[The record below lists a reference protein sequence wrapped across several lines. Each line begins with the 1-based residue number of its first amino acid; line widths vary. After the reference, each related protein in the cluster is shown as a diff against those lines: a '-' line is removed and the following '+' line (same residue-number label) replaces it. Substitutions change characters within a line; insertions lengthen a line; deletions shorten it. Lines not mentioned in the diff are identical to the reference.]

1 MLHVSR
7 TCRRQ
12 CRVFGYKKCCLQWER
27 AKPIRAKIGE
37 IVGAK
42 EALQKKVNKKKA
54 AHQST
59 DFEEFM
65 ALERVKEQEDELK
78 QIMIYCGRPGLWND
92 WVRFQVEARKA
103 RREAEEASKKKIQW
117 WIEVTIISV
126 AMIVGVAALALFLW
140 WLYHLQRA
148 SGV

>member
-1 MLHVSR
+1 MLAELAAANAAFAVIKNAVSNGR
-7 TCRRQ
+7 ELSQ
-12 CRVFGYKKCCLQWER
+12 YAG
-27 AKPIRAKIGE
+27 KIGE

-42 EALQKKVNKKKA
+42 ESLQKKVNKKKA

-103 RREAEEASKKKIQW
+103 RREAEEANKKKIQW

-126 AMIVGVAALALFLW
+126 AMIVGVAALALFIW
-140 WLYHLQRA
+140 WLYHRQRA

>member
-1 MLHVSR
+1 MLAELAAANAAFSVIKNAISNGR
-7 TCRRQ
+7 ELSQ
-12 CRVFGYKKCCLQWER
+12 YAG
-27 AKPIRAKIGE
+27 KIGE

-42 EALQKKVNKKKA
+42 EDLQKKVNKKKA
-54 AHQST
+54 THQST

-103 RREAEEASKKKIQW
+103 RREAEEANKKKIQW

-126 AMIVGVAALALFLW
+126 AMIVGVAALALFVW
-140 WLYHLQRA
+140 WLYHCQRA

>member
-1 MLHVSR
+1 MLAELAAANAAFAVIKNAISNGR
-7 TCRRQ
+7 ELSQ
-12 CRVFGYKKCCLQWER
+12 YAG
-27 AKPIRAKIGE
+27 KIGE

-42 EALQKKVNKKKA
+42 ESLQKKVNKKKA
-54 AHQST
+54 AHQSI

-78 QIMIYCGRPGLWND
+78 QIMIYCGRPGLWQD

-103 RREAEEASKKKIQW
+103 RREAEEANKKKIQW

-126 AMIVGVAALALFLW
+126 AMIIGVAALVLFVW
-140 WLYHLQRA
+140 WLYHRQRA

>member
-1 MLHVSR
+1 MLAELAAANAAFSVIKNAVSNGR
-7 TCRRQ
+7 ELSQ
-12 CRVFGYKKCCLQWER
+12 YAG
-27 AKPIRAKIGE
+27 KIGE

-42 EALQKKVNKKKA
+42 ESLQKKVNKKKA

-126 AMIVGVAALALFLW
+126 AMIVGVAALALFIW
-140 WLYHLQRA
+140 WLYHRQRA

>member
-1 MLHVSR
+1 MLAELAAANAAFAVIKNAVSNGR
-7 TCRRQ
+7 ELSQ
-12 CRVFGYKKCCLQWER
+12 YAG
-27 AKPIRAKIGE
+27 KIGE

-54 AHQST
+54 THQST

-78 QIMIYCGRPGLWND
+78 QIMIYCGRPGLWQD

-103 RREAEEASKKKIQW
+103 RREAEEANKKKIQW

-126 AMIVGVAALALFLW
+126 AMVIGVAALVLFVW
-140 WLYHLQRA
+140 WLYHRQSA

>member
-1 MLHVSR
+1 MLAELAAANAAFSVIKNAVSNGR
-7 TCRRQ
+7 ELSQ
-12 CRVFGYKKCCLQWER
+12 YAG
-27 AKPIRAKIGE
+27 KIGE

-54 AHQST
+54 THQST

-78 QIMIYCGRPGLWND
+78 QIMIYCGRPGLWQD

-103 RREAEEASKKKIQW
+103 RREAEEANKKKIQW

-126 AMIVGVAALALFLW
+126 AMIIGVAALVLFVW
-140 WLYHLQRA
+140 WLYHRQRA

>member
-1 MLHVSR
+1 MLAELAAANAAFAVIKNAVSNGR
-7 TCRRQ
+7 ELSQ
-12 CRVFGYKKCCLQWER
+12 YAG
-27 AKPIRAKIGE
+27 KIGE

-54 AHQST
+54 THQST

-103 RREAEEASKKKIQW
+103 RREAEEANKKKIQW

-126 AMIVGVAALALFLW
+126 AMIIGVAALVLFVW
-140 WLYHLQRA
+140 WLYHRQRA

>member
-1 MLHVSR
+1 MLAELAAANAAFAVIKNAISNGR
-7 TCRRQ
+7 ELSQ
-12 CRVFGYKKCCLQWER
+12 YAG
-27 AKPIRAKIGE
+27 KIGE

-42 EALQKKVNKKKA
+42 ESLQKKVNKKKA

-78 QIMIYCGRPGLWND
+78 QIMIYCGRPGLWQD

-103 RREAEEASKKKIQW
+103 RREAEEANKKKIQW

-126 AMIVGVAALALFLW
+126 AMIVGVAALVLFVW
-140 WLYHLQRA
+140 WLYHRQRA

>member
-1 MLHVSR
+1 MLAELAAANAAFAVIKNAISNGR
-7 TCRRQ
+7 ELSQ
-12 CRVFGYKKCCLQWER
+12 YAG
-27 AKPIRAKIGE
+27 KIGE

-42 EALQKKVNKKKA
+42 ESLQRKVNKKKA
-54 AHQST
+54 THQST

-78 QIMIYCGRPGLWND
+78 QIMIYCGRPGLWQD

-103 RREAEEASKKKIQW
+103 RREAEEANKRKIQW

-126 AMIVGVAALALFLW
+126 AMIIGVAALALFIW
-140 WLYHLQRA
+140 WLYHRQRA

>member
-1 MLHVSR
+1 MLAELAAANAAFAVIKNAISNGR
-7 TCRRQ
+7 ELSQ
-12 CRVFGYKKCCLQWER
+12 YAG
-27 AKPIRAKIGE
+27 KIGE

-78 QIMIYCGRPGLWND
+78 QIMIYCGRPGLWQD

-103 RREAEEASKKKIQW
+103 RREAEEANKKKIQW

-126 AMIVGVAALALFLW
+126 AMIIGVAALVLFVW
-140 WLYHLQRA
+140 WLYHRQRA

>member
-1 MLHVSR
+1 MLAELAAANAAFAVIKNAVSNGR
-7 TCRRQ
+7 ELSQ
-12 CRVFGYKKCCLQWER
+12 YAG
-27 AKPIRAKIGE
+27 KIGE

-42 EALQKKVNKKKA
+42 ESLQKKVNKKKA

-78 QIMIYCGRPGLWND
+78 QIMIYCGRPGLWQD

-103 RREAEEASKKKIQW
+103 RREAEEANKKKIQW

-126 AMIVGVAALALFLW
+126 AMIIGVAALALFIW
-140 WLYHLQRA
+140 WLYHRQRA

>member
-1 MLHVSR
+1 MLAELAAANAAFSVIKNAVSNGR
-7 TCRRQ
+7 ELSQ
-12 CRVFGYKKCCLQWER
+12 YAG
-27 AKPIRAKIGE
+27 KIGE

>member
-1 MLHVSR
+1 MLAELAAANAAFSVIKNAVSNGR
-7 TCRRQ
+7 ELSQ
-12 CRVFGYKKCCLQWER
+12 YAG
-27 AKPIRAKIGE
+27 KIGE

-42 EALQKKVNKKKA
+42 ESLQKKVNKKKA

>member
-1 MLHVSR
+1 MLAELAAANAAFSVIKNAVSNGR
-7 TCRRQ
+7 ELSQ
-12 CRVFGYKKCCLQWER
+12 YAG
-27 AKPIRAKIGE
+27 KIGE

-42 EALQKKVNKKKA
+42 ESLQKKVNKKKA

-78 QIMIYCGRPGLWND
+78 QIMIYCGRPGLWQD

-103 RREAEEASKKKIQW
+103 RREAEEANKKKIQW

-126 AMIVGVAALALFLW
+126 AMIIGVAALVLFVW
-140 WLYHLQRA
+140 WLYHRQRA

>member
-1 MLHVSR
+1 MLAELAAANAAFAVIKNAVSNGR
-7 TCRRQ
+7 ELSQ
-12 CRVFGYKKCCLQWER
+12 YAG
-27 AKPIRAKIGE
+27 KIGE

-54 AHQST
+54 THQST

-103 RREAEEASKKKIQW
+103 RREAEEANKKKIQW

-126 AMIVGVAALALFLW
+126 AMIIGVAALALFIW
-140 WLYHLQRA
+140 WLYHRQRA

>member
-1 MLHVSR
+1 MLAELAAANAAFAVIKNAVSNGR
-7 TCRRQ
+7 ELSQ
-12 CRVFGYKKCCLQWER
+12 YAG
-27 AKPIRAKIGE
+27 KIGE

-78 QIMIYCGRPGLWND
+78 QIMIYCGRPGLWQD

-103 RREAEEASKKKIQW
+103 RREAEEANKKKIQW

-126 AMIVGVAALALFLW
+126 AMIIGVAALVLFVW
-140 WLYHLQRA
+140 WLYHRQRA

>member
-1 MLHVSR
+1 MLAELAAANAAFSVIKNAVSNGR
-7 TCRRQ
+7 ELSQ
-12 CRVFGYKKCCLQWER
+12 YAG
-27 AKPIRAKIGE
+27 KIGE

-42 EALQKKVNKKKA
+42 ESLQKKVNKKKA

-65 ALERVKEQEDELK
+65 ALERVKEQEDELR
-78 QIMIYCGRPGLWND
+78 QIMIYCGRPGLWQD

-126 AMIVGVAALALFLW
+126 AMIVGVAALALFVW
-140 WLYHLQRA
+140 WLYHRQRA

>member
-1 MLHVSR
+1 MLAELAAANAAFAVIKNAISNGR
-7 TCRRQ
+7 ELSQ
-12 CRVFGYKKCCLQWER
+12 YAG
-27 AKPIRAKIGE
+27 KIGE

-42 EALQKKVNKKKA
+42 ESLQKKVNKKKA
-54 AHQST
+54 THQST

-78 QIMIYCGRPGLWND
+78 QIMIYCGRPGLWQD

-103 RREAEEASKKKIQW
+103 RREAEEANKRKIQW
-117 WIEVTIISV
+117 WIEVTAV
-126 AMIVGVAALALFLW
+126 AMIIGVAALVLFVW
-140 WLYHLQRA
+140 WLYHRQRA

>member
-1 MLHVSR
+1 MLAELAAANAAFAVIKNAVSNGR
-7 TCRRQ
+7 ELSQ
-12 CRVFGYKKCCLQWER
+12 YAG
-27 AKPIRAKIGE
+27 KIGE

-42 EALQKKVNKKKA
+42 ESLQKKVNKKKA

-78 QIMIYCGRPGLWND
+78 QIMIYCGRPGLWDD

-103 RREAEEASKKKIQW
+103 RREAEEASRKKIQW
-117 WIEVTIISV
+117 WIEVTFISV
-126 AMIVGVAALALFLW
+126 AMIVGIAALALFVW
-140 WLYHLQRA
+140 WLYHRQRA

>member
-1 MLHVSR
+1 MLAELAAANAAFAVIKNAISNGR
-7 TCRRQ
+7 ELSQ
-12 CRVFGYKKCCLQWER
+12 YAG
-27 AKPIRAKIGE
+27 KIGE

-42 EALQKKVNKKKA
+42 ESLQKKVNKKKA

-78 QIMIYCGRPGLWND
+78 QIMIYCGRPGLWQD

-103 RREAEEASKKKIQW
+103 RREAEEANKKKIQW

-126 AMIVGVAALALFLW
+126 AMIIGVAALVLFVW
-140 WLYHLQRA
+140 WLYHRQRA

>member
-1 MLHVSR
+1 MLAELAAANAAFAVIKNAVSNGR
-7 TCRRQ
+7 ELSQ
-12 CRVFGYKKCCLQWER
+12 YAG
-27 AKPIRAKIGE
+27 KIGE

-54 AHQST
+54 THQST

-78 QIMIYCGRPGLWND
+78 QIMIYCGWPGLWQD

-103 RREAEEASKKKIQW
+103 RREAEEANKKKIQW

-126 AMIVGVAALALFLW
+126 AMIIGVAALVLFVW
-140 WLYHLQRA
+140 WLYHRQRA

>member
-1 MLHVSR
+1 MLAELAAANAAFAVIKNAVSNGR
-7 TCRRQ
+7 ELSQ
-12 CRVFGYKKCCLQWER
+12 YAG
-27 AKPIRAKIGE
+27 KIGE

-42 EALQKKVNKKKA
+42 ESLQKKVNKKKA

-103 RREAEEASKKKIQW
+103 RREAEEANKKKIQW

-126 AMIVGVAALALFLW
+126 AMIIGVAALALFIW
-140 WLYHLQRA
+140 WLYHRQRA